1 MIMRSHLYNHQL
13 VIVKMASHDH
23 EVDSTID
30 RVMLAAF
37 AAIGDALG

>member
-1 MIMRSHLYNHQL
+1 MAVDQPQKQL

-23 EVDSTID
+23 EVDSAID

-37 AAIGDALG
+37 SAIGDALS

>member
-1 MIMRSHLYNHQL
+1 
-13 VIVKMASHDH
+13 VKMASHDH

-37 AAIGDALG
+37 AAIGDALS